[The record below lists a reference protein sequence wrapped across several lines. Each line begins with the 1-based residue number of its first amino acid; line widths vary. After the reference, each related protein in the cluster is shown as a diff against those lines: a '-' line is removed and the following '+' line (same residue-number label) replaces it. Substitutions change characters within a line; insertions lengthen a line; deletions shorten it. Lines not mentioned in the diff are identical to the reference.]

1 MPTKFTKTKDD
12 GVFLRKLGN
21 TDEHCD
27 KVYMVFMSDH
37 GKHLLSTYSAW
48 SGDGTFST
56 TPFMFKQVNFLP
68 LKSIL

>member
-37 GKHLLSTYSAW
+37 
-48 SGDGTFST
+48 
-56 TPFMFKQVNFLP
+56 
-68 LKSIL
+68 